1 MQRTQDEWQVVFIIC
16 VGVGIVGTILFD
28 CFVQGEEQTW
38 AQDKEIDV
46 VINVQTTPSKP
57 CHHMTVT
64 AESRDHQT
72 CSTKSETHMNG
83 KVNPTFQQ
91 SDDELNDHSQSVM
104 HNLDNGGTENE
115 HEIKSEINY
124 INRRFYSC
132 NENEFETNI
141 EDSSKINSIPKG
153 TDYSVLSKRK
163 LLRLYIPPREYMHVT
178 ESSRL

>member
-1 MQRTQDEWQVVFIIC
+1 MIC

-46 VINVQTTPSKP
+46 VIDVQTTPSKP
-57 CHHMTVT
+57 CHHMTVK

-91 SDDELNDHSQSVM
+91 SDDELNDNSQSVM

-115 HEIKSEINY
+115 HEIKSERNY

-141 EDSSKINSIPKG
+141 EHSLKMKNILKG
-153 TDYSVLSKRK
+153 TDFRVLSKRK
-163 LLRLYIPPREYMHVT
+163 PLRLYIPSREYIHVT
-178 ESSRL
+178 ENTRL